1 MREIWV
7 CLGAGL
13 EVCEGCGYR
22 NPPEGFEP
30 THRVEERACYMRIIP
45 IAQYLPEPSEL
56 PEKASQML
64 YTQTQTNL

>member
-13 EVCEGCGYR
+13 NVCKGCGYR
-22 NPPEGFEP
+22 NPPEGFES
-30 THRVEERACYMRIIP
+30 TDKVEERGCHIRRIP

-56 PEKASQML
+56 PEKAPQML
-64 YTQTQTNL
+64 HTQTQTNL

>member
-13 EVCEGCGYR
+13 EVCKGCGYR

-30 THRVEERACYMRIIP
+30 THKVEERACYMRGLRIME
-45 IAQYLPEPSEL
+45 QYLSQL
-56 PEKASQML
+56 PEKAPQML
-64 YTQTQTNL
+64 YTRTQTNL